1 MAAWIM
7 QWHARR
13 LSPLLPS
20 FLPPTSPLKNG
31 AEAKLGIPAR
41 FDQMHLNAVA
51 ALRMLWHR
59 RGNKTGI
66 LFRSEGEL
74 PLTGASH
81 LPRGGGKVVIRIYN
95 CQGGLYLQCQTN
107 KNICIHHFKS
117 EHETIGYH

>member
-7 QWHARR
+7 QRHARR

-20 FLPPTSPLKNG
+20 FLPSLPFKR

-41 FDQMHLNAVA
+41 FDQMHLNAAA

-59 RGNKTGI
+59 RRGNKTGI
-66 LFRSEGEL
+66 LFHSEGEL
-74 PLTGASH
+74 PLTRASH
-81 LPRGGGKVVIRIYN
+81 LPCGGKVVVRIYN
-95 CQGGLYLQCQTN
+95 CRSGLYLQRRTY

-117 EHETIGYH
+117 KHETMGYH